1 MGNSPLQGEILTL
14 KNRSEKTYLVRKI
27 VDKTLSPI
35 LIAVTLIGILGL
47 ALLLLETFSKG
58 LPWLDL
64 QFITSFPSRHPE
76 ESGIRAALFG
86 TLWVASF
93 TALFSF
99 PLGVGAAIYL
109 EEYASDNK
117 ITRLITMN
125 ISNLAGVPS
134 IVYGLLGL
142 ALFVEA
148 LDMGRS
154 ILAASLT
161 LSLLIMPIIII
172 ASREAISA
180 VPSGYRTAA
189 YALGAT
195 KWQMVRQAVIPSA
208 FPGIL
213 TGTILAMSR
222 VIGESA
228 PIIAIGALVYIT
240 YVPSGPLDRFT
251 VLPVQIFNWVSR
263 PQSEFAGLAAAG
275 IIVLLMVLLTMNS
288 VAIFL
293 RNKYQ
298 RRVTN

>member
-1 MGNSPLQGEILTL
+1 MTL
-14 KNRSEKTYLVRKI
+14 KNRYIKTYFIRKI

-64 QFITSFPSRHPE
+64 QFLNSFPSRHPE
-76 ESGIRAALFG
+76 EAGIRAALFG
-86 TLWVASF
+86 TLWVATF

-117 ITRLITMN
+117 LTRLVSMN

-148 LDMGRS
+148 LAMGRS

-180 VPSGYRTAA
+180 VPRGYRTAA

-222 VIGESA
+222 AIGESA

-298 RRVTN
+298 RRVIS